1 MQTQVYQHRNVKKK
15 EAMHRLVE
23 MARFHTR
30 KLSLSLITF
39 YTIFIFAFSIFI
51 FLLYVRTFIA
61 DEDQPHPLL
70 SHQSRSLQVPD
81 SPRYKY
87 DEQLWDSPHSRGFHP
102 CVKPTAKYKGAQG
115 FERYLSVRSNGGLN
129 QMRTGIADMVAV
141 AHIMN
146 ATLVIPQL
154 DKRSFWQDSSV
165 FSDIFDEFHFI
176 ESLKGD
182 IRIVQELPKNLEAA
196 PRARKHFTS
205 WSGVGYYEEMARLW
219 KDYQVIHVPKSDS
232 RLANNDLP
240 LDIQRLRCRAM
251 YHALQFS
258 PPIENLGKRLVDRLR
273 SRGGKYIA
281 LHLRYEKDMLS
292 FTGCAYGLTDVESE
306 ELRILRETTN
316 YWKVKK
322 INSTEQRIGG
332 FCPLTPKEV
341 GIFLQALGFPPS
353 TPIYIAAG
361 EIYGGNTHLS
371 ELSSRFPNLIFKES
385 LATPEE
391 LKAFT
396 NHASQNA
403 ALDYIISVE
412 SDVFVPSYS
421 GNMARAVEG
430 HRRFLGHRKT
440 INPDRKGLIGIFDKL
455 ETGELVEGAA
465 LSHIVQRMHKN
476 RQGAPRKRQGSLPGV
491 KGRARFRTEE
501 SFYENPYPECI
512 CGSRSK
518 LERT

>member
-1 MQTQVYQHRNVKKK
+1 
-15 EAMHRLVE
+15 
-23 MARFHTR
+23 
-30 KLSLSLITF
+30 
-39 YTIFIFAFSIFI
+39 
-51 FLLYVRTFIA
+51 
-61 DEDQPHPLL
+61 
-70 SHQSRSLQVPD
+70 
-81 SPRYKY
+81 
-87 DEQLWDSPHSRGFHP
+87 
-102 CVKPTAKYKGAQG
+102 
-115 FERYLSVRSNGGLN
+115 
-129 QMRTGIADMVAV
+129 MVAV

-165 FSDIFDEFHFI
+165 FSDIFDELHFI

-182 IRIVQELPKNLEAA
+182 IRIVQELPKSLEAA

-205 WSGVGYYEEMARLW
+205 WAGVGYYEEMTKLWNEYQVLRTILDFSADICVTTTTPLSGIRLGCCCCYIATTCFFLGMCKLNIHSQW
-219 KDYQVIHVPKSDS
+219 KGFVIHVAKSDS

-251 YHALQFS
+251 YHALRFS

-273 SRGGKYIA
+273 SRGERYIA

-292 FTGCAYGLTDVESE
+292 FTGCAYGLTDAESE

-391 LKAFT
+391 LKAFN

-403 ALDYIISVE
+403 AIDYIISVE

-440 INPDRKGLIGIFDKL
+440 IDPDRKGLVEIFDKL
-455 ETGELVEGAA
+455 ETGRLVEGTA
-465 LSHIVQRMHKN
+465 LSHMVQRMHKN
-476 RQGAPRKRQGSLPGV
+476 RQGAPRKRQGPLPGV